1 MLENDMLENDM
12 LDAHSVPTLAQVEVR
27 RARDADWQQAL
38 DHVAEETPVA
48 LEYNGISHAV
58 MLATPA
64 DLEDFALGFS
74 LSEGILGNAAELY
87 DCEVIPDPS
96 GLRVAMQIPQQR
108 FMRLKEMRRSLA
120 GRTGCGLCGTESL
133 QHAVRLPATVTAQ
146 ARHAAAT
153 LYAGLAS
160 MQTGQALQHKTGATH
175 AAAWVSGSG
184 ELALLREDV
193 GRHNALDKLVG
204 ALARAGIDASAGA
217 ILVTSRA
224 SVEMVQK
231 AAACGAGV
239 LAAVSAPTALAV
251 RSAEQCGLTLLGFVR
266 EGRHVAYTHTHRIL

>member
-1 MLENDMLENDM
+1 MSEDGM
-12 LDAHSVPTLAQVEVR
+12 LDDMGLATLAQVEVR
-27 RARDADWQQAL
+27 RAREAGWQDAL

-74 LSEGILGNAAELY
+74 LSEGILTRAAEMY
-87 DCEVIPDPS
+87 DCEVIPDPR
-96 GLRVAMQIPQQR
+96 GLRVAMQIPQER
-108 FMRLKEMRRSLA
+108 FMRLKAMRRGMA

-133 QHAVRLPATVTAQ
+133 QHAVRMPAPLSAQ
-146 ARHAAAT
+146 VCFSADT

-204 ALARAGIDASAGA
+204 ALAQAGIDAASGA

-251 RSAEQCGLTLLGFVR
+251 RTAQQCGLTLLGFVR
-266 EGRHVAYTHTHRIL
+266 EGRHVAYTHTQRIL

>member
-1 MLENDMLENDM
+1 MVQQAL
-12 LDAHSVPTLAQVEVR
+12 PTLARVDVR
-27 RARDADWQQAL
+27 RSRATGWQEDM

-48 LEYNGISHAV
+48 FEYNGISHAV

-74 LSEGILGNAAELY
+74 LSEGILGAARELY
-87 DCEVIPDPS
+87 DCEVLPDPR
-96 GLRVAMQIPQQR
+96 GVRVALRVPAER

-133 QHAVRLPATVTAQ
+133 QHAVRIPAAVTA
-146 ARHAAAT
+146 AVRFSADT

-184 ELALLREDV
+184 ELALLREDI

-204 ALARAGIDASAGA
+204 ALARADIDAAGGA
-217 ILVTSRA
+217 LLVTSRA

-251 RSAEQCGLTLLGFVR
+251 RMAEQCGLTLLGFVR
-266 EGRHVAYTHTHRIL
+266 EGRHVAYTHTYRII